1 MPWMA
6 ASALQK
12 VNPNMESKTVPPA
25 PASNGGNG
33 GAAFLEFEKP
43 ISQLYRNIE
52 ELQADQARTNRDH
65 SKEIADQRELLMAM
79 YKKIYCHLSP
89 WETVQVARHPKRPLF
104 PDYIRLMVKDFC
116 ELHGDRNFRDDRA
129 IVTGFGRIDR
139 QKVMIIG
146 HSKGRDT
153 KERLE
158 NHFGMAH
165 PEGYRKALAKMKLA
179 AKFRLPVVCL
189 IDTAGAYPGVGAEE
203 RGIAQAIAVNL
214 LEMARLPTPIVCVV
228 VGEGGSG
235 GALGIGVGDRIAML
249 EHAWYSV
256 ISPEGCAAILWKSS
270 EYAAKASET
279 LRLTSRDLKKLSL
292 IDDVIREPMGG
303 AHRDPEAAVAAVG
316 HYVSET
322 LRDLKRVKIDTLLKR
337 RYRKLRDMASFHED
351 ATSPA
356 ATGAT
361 TRTRRRMR
369 TPATTPAASDAGRA
383 PAALV
388 AAAHA
393 DTARAA
399 SLGV

>member
-165 PEGYRKALAKMKLA
+165 PEGYRKAIRLMRLAS
-179 AKFRLPVVCL
+179 KFGLPIVSLV
-189 IDTAGAYPGVGAEE
+189 DTPGAYPGIGAEE
-203 RGIAQAIAVNL
+203 RHVAEAIAVNL
-214 LEMARLPTPIVCVV
+214 REMFALEVPVIAAVI
-228 VGEGGSG
+228 GEGGSG
-235 GALGIGVGDRIAML
+235 GALGIAVADRVLIL
-249 EHAWYSV
+249 ENAYYSV
-256 ISPEGCAAILWKSS
+256 ISPEGCAAILWKDRARAP
-270 EYAAKASET
+270 EAADA
-279 LRLTSRDLKKLSL
+279 LKLSPADL
-292 IDDVIREPMGG
+292 LSLGIVDGVIPEPEGG
-303 AHRDPEAAVAAVG
+303 AHRDPIAAATALKSALAS
-316 HYVSET
+316 HLDELTALDPAT
-322 LRDLKRVKIDTLLKR
+322 LRQR
-337 RYRKLRDMASFHED
+337 RHQRFRHL
-351 ATSPA
+351 
-356 ATGAT
+356 GAF
-361 TRTRRRMR
+361 
-369 TPATTPAASDAGRA
+369 AE
-383 PAALV
+383 
-388 AAAHA
+388 
-393 DTARAA
+393 
-399 SLGV
+399 